1 MKKGKDSYDVGWLSN
16 ALTPTSEALALIVAS
31 SA

>member
-1 MKKGKDSYDVGWLSN
+1 MKKGKDYDVGWLSN
-16 ALTPTSEALALIVAS
+16 ALTPTSEALALVIAS